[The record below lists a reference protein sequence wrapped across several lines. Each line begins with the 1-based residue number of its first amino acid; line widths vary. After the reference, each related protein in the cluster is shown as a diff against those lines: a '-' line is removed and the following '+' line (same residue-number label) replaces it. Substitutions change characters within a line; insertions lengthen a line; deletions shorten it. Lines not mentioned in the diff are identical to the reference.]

1 MRILNTKDIW
11 DNFLE
16 IIKEQVNPVSF
27 NTWFKTIS
35 IHKITTNEITI
46 LVPLFIHKT
55 TLSNFYY
62 EMIEETF
69 FKLTGIN
76 YNIEFVL
83 EDEIKK
89 DEDNLEKLQNKVV
102 NNNEVINSEF
112 ETQLIP
118 TLNFENFV
126 VGETNRFAK
135 SAALAVAENPGKLY
149 NPLFIYGKSGIG
161 KTHLMHAIGNFIVS
175 KKDNTL
181 KVLYTTTED
190 FRTDFVNISIAPD
203 KKASFDYA
211 TYFQNKYRNIDVLI
225 IDDIQL
231 LVGSEKT
238 QDEFFNTFNILQ
250 RKGKQ
255 IIISSDSSPEDLKKI
270 EERLRSRFAMGL
282 PVDIFP
288 PDYDLRCKI
297 VEDKVNRLNIGS
309 KMTKEAIEYI
319 ANNFDNNVR
328 SLEGAI
334 NRLQAY
340 TVMCVPEKINL
351 EFTVEALKDYI
362 NSNIYMMN
370 DISNI
375 QRAVAEYYGITV
387 EVLKGKNRSKNVAFA
402 RQVAMYL
409 SRMLTDE
416 SFPNI
421 GLEFGGKDHTT
432 VMYAYEKI
440 ADELKDN
447 NQLKEIINEIKTKL

>member
-1 MRILNTKDIW
+1 MN
-11 DNFLE
+11 N
-16 IIKEQVNPVSF
+16 KE
-27 NTWFKTIS
+27 
-35 IHKITTNEITI
+35 
-46 LVPLFIHKT
+46 L
-55 TLSNFYY
+55 
-62 EMIEETF
+62 
-69 FKLTGIN
+69 
-76 YNIEFVL
+76 
-83 EDEIKK
+83 
-89 DEDNLEKLQNKVV
+89 
-102 NNNEVINSEF
+102 INSEF

-118 TLNFENFV
+118 TMNFENFV

-161 KTHLMHAIGNFIVS
+161 KTHLMHAIGNYIVS
-175 KKDNTL
+175 NKDNTL

-288 PDYDLRCKI
+288 PDYELRCKI

-340 TVMCVPEKINL
+340 TVMCVPNKIDL

-375 QRAVAEYYGITV
+375 QRAVAEYYSITV

-409 SRMLTDE
+409 SRILTDE

-440 ADELKDN
+440 AEELKDN
-447 NQLKEIINEIKTKL
+447 RGLKEIINEIKTKL